1 MTTHT
6 LGKVGLPLEA
16 PRRTAKI
23 LELIVHR
30 LLLIDF
36 EGLMRSGEA
45 KPKGKTWIPWLIE
58 VLRPWDDVRIVLHS
72 MSNHARAAPERQL
85 LGELAPR
92 VIGNTYNLPQLDA
105 LEAALRINDGRV
117 KHHLLVV
124 VDSTGLPS
132 GRFNVLMCDKELGL
146 SAPEAQEALTTWLS
160 TTAPRLV
167 SLIPKPSKGSGEHVL
182 YLDFDGV
189 LHHEDV
195 RWALG
200 RGAYMNAPGHRLF
213 EHVGL
218 LEGLI
223 EPYPQLKIVLS
234 TSWARVYSCYGATK
248 RLPSALRERVIGA
261 TWHSEMSEHAFTNK
275 LRGKQ
280 VVEDVMR
287 RRPLD
292 WLALDD
298 TDEGWPTEVAD
309 HMLITDENL
318 GISAPGMSER
328 IAVAL
333 ARMHAPKAT

>member
-16 PRRTAKI
+16 PRRAAKI

-36 EGLMRSGEA
+36 EDLMRSREA
-45 KPKGKTWIPWLIE
+45 NSREKTWLPWLVE
-58 VLRPWDDVRIVLHS
+58 VLRPWDDVRVVLHS
-72 MSNHARAAPERQL
+72 MSNHTRAAPERQL

-105 LEAALRINDGRV
+105 LEAALRFNDGRV
-117 KHHLLVV
+117 QHHLLVV
-124 VDSTGLPS
+124 VDATGLPG
-132 GRFNVLMCDKELGL
+132 GRFNVLVCDRELGL
-146 SAPEAQEALTTWLS
+146 SAPEAQKAVTTWLR
-160 TTAPRLV
+160 TTAPAKV
-167 SLIPKPSKGSGEHVL
+167 SSVPKRPKGFGEHVL
-182 YLDFDGV
+182 YADFDGM

-195 RWALG
+195 RWALR
-200 RGAYMNAPGHRLF
+200 RGAYMNAPGHTLF
-213 EHVGL
+213 EHAWL
-218 LEGLI
+218 LEKLI

-234 TSWARVYSCYGATK
+234 TSWAHVYSCYGAAK
-248 RLPSALRERVIGA
+248 RLPPALRERVIGA
-261 TWHSEMSEHAFTNK
+261 TWHSEMSEHAFIQK
-275 LRGKQ
+275 PRGKQ
-280 VVEDVMR
+280 VVEDVAR

-298 TDEGWPTEVAD
+298 TDEGWPTELTNHV
-309 HMLITDENL
+309 LITDAEL